1 MEKLQQQLD
10 DAQLVAEF
18 EQAISNLAT
27 ADCDDPVF
35 SNIYG
40 LCMWTELQYRM
51 DNEKKLMNAPSHMCD
66 KNCTIKNIKV
76 IVYRRREFIGGRK
89 LSSDEEDMMRE
100 MAKFSQGSTMDKAFN
115 TALFSK
121 FYHVCFPNTCNHLI
135 PNHHC
140 TASVCPHAAK
150 YLPHDTRELTH
161 LWACQSTGNIHI
173 CGQYCAGVKHVSE
186 KEGDYVCAL
195 TKEVLGRQLVNTC
208 VTDSANFL
216 ISNSPYAP
224 AVEERLPINSQ
235 GLLTGAVME
244 ANGKRIRKM
253 RSSAASMGALIPVW
267 ENPTELMI
275 NKSQCVAMCEKL
287 FFSEAR
293 QRMEAKRY
301 LDAYQLVWDDILRQ
315 LRPRK
320 PIENNTRDFLGF
332 NRRVL
337 GENPRVSPDSD
348 GKQPDIDKETQ
359 LYYDDTQPPPVKLPD
374 VIGMCQTRKPT
385 SVYFSNIP
393 MMENIREFM
402 CSRMHEIDTN
412 ALNTVKYA
420 TAARN
425 HDIFCEPLATG
436 AAVPDPSACVK
447 FDTDNMTPA
456 QKSRLTPVSD
466 MITSMRNSYRTRN
479 GITVAATHTTWD
491 SPKWQ
496 TRMTNICYL
505 FSCTVIRVWANL
517 NRFSGVVPPECR
529 SRDIESFN
537 RIMLALL
544 YMTKKAFSI
553 APCDDNGRV
562 GENTHLPPVNS
573 DAAHVTCIPRI
584 DFANLLPSENYLS
597 TLNVNINKMTST
609 QTCIRKYFSHMRSA
623 VDVSQLQLRLV
634 DVCNEIIREK
644 GQK

>member
-1 MEKLQQQLD
+1 MEKLQQKLD
-10 DAQLVAEF
+10 NERLVTEF
-18 EQAISNLAT
+18 EQAISNIT
-27 ADCDDPVF
+27 AADHNDPVF

-66 KNCTIKNIKV
+66 KTCTIKNIKA

-89 LSSDEEDMMRE
+89 LSPDEEDMMRE
-100 MAKFSQGSTMDKAFN
+100 LAKYAQGSTMDKAFN
-115 TALFSK
+115 TSLFSK
-121 FYHVCFPNTCNHLI
+121 FYHVCFPNTCVHLI
-135 PNHHC
+135 PSHHC
-140 TASVCPHAAK
+140 TAEVCPHAGK
-150 YLPHDTRELTH
+150 YLPHDIRDLTH

-195 TKEVLGRQLVNTC
+195 TKEVLGRQLVNSS
-208 VTDSANFL
+208 VPDHANL
-216 ISNSPYAP
+216 LLSNSPYAP
-224 AVEERLPINSQ
+224 VVEERLPVNAQ

-244 ANGKRIRKM
+244 ANSKRIRKM
-253 RSSAASMGALIPVW
+253 RSSAAAAASSVPVW
-267 ENPTELMI
+267 ENSAELML

-301 LDAYQLVWDDILRQ
+301 LDAYQSMWDDILRQ
-315 LRPRK
+315 LRTRK
-320 PIENNTRDFLGF
+320 PIENHTRDFLGF

-337 GENPRVSPDSD
+337 GDRQSVSVD
-348 GKQPDIDKETQ
+348 GEDKQPVIDREKQ
-359 LYYDDTQPPPVKLPD
+359 LFYDDTQPPPVKLPD
-374 VIGMCQTRKPT
+374 VIGMCQARRPT
-385 SVYFSNIP
+385 SVYFTNIP
-393 MMENIREFM
+393 MMDKIREFM
-402 CSRMHEIDTN
+402 CARMHEIDTN

-425 HDIFCEPLATG
+425 HDIFCDAHATIPVETSPYKQ
-436 AAVPDPSACVK
+436 A
-447 FDTDNMTPA
+447 DTDNMTA
-456 QKSRLTPVSD
+456 MQRKQLTPVSD
-466 MITSMRNSYRTRN
+466 MVAQMRNSYRTRN
-479 GITVAATHTTWD
+479 GITAAPAHTTWD

-517 NRFSGVVPPECR
+517 NKFASVVPPECR

-553 APCDDNGRV
+553 SPCDDAANV
-562 GENTHLPPVNS
+562 FVDTQSPPASNDVT
-573 DAAHVTCIPRI
+573 HVTCIPRI

-597 TLNVNINKMTST
+597 NLNVNINKMTST

-623 VDVSQLQLRLV
+623 VDVSQLQLRLI
-634 DVCNEIIREK
+634 DVCNEIMTEK